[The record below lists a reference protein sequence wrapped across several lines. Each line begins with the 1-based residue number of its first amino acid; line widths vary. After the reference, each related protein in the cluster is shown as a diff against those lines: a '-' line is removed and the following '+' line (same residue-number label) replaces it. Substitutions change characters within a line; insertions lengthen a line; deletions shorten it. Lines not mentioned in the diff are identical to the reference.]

1 MVNGGTSRIV
11 VVGGGKMGLPLACMF
26 AHRGASVAVCDKN
39 VRIVER
45 INEGI
50 DPHNEPEVGSYLR
63 EAVAAR
69 RLRASTNTTEEVAQ
83 SDAVVV
89 LVSAMLTAKK
99 EIDWENLVS
108 ATRAVAKGLRK
119 GMLVS
124 YETTVPV
131 GGCRQH
137 LLPILESSG
146 LKGGTD
152 FHVVF
157 SPERVKSQL
166 VFARLSKTPKVVGG
180 IDAASATAAE
190 EFYGRWLGA
199 PTINVGTLEAAEFVK
214 LSAMIY
220 RDVNIALANELAA
233 FAETAGLDMWPIL
246 DAADTDGE
254 THLLRPGIG
263 VGGHCTP
270 VYPHF
275 LIRGATQLGLHLE
288 LVELGRSINDQ
299 QPQKQVERLARN
311 LGGLAGRHVHILGLA
326 FRPRVRE
333 DANSTAR
340 SLQAALIKAGA
351 KVTIEDPLYEP
362 AELVTKG
369 FAPGGIRDGGVDA
382 VILNTAHPEFQDVD
396 FFDWRARGVKAVLDG
411 RALWCA
417 DKIVDAGLIYL
428 GIGIASRGNTA
439 RGAS

>member
-1 MVNGGTSRIV
+1 
-11 VVGGGKMGLPLACMF
+11 MGLPLACMF

-39 VRIVER
+39 VHIVEC
-45 INEGI
+45 INHGT
-50 DPHNEPEVGSYLR
+50 DPHNEPEGDSYLR
-63 EAVAAR
+63 EAVAAG

-83 SDAVVV
+83 ADAVVV
-89 LVSAMLTAKK
+89 LVSAMLTVEK

-108 ATRAVAKGLRK
+108 ATRAIAKGLRK

-131 GGCRQH
+131 GGCRQY

-146 LKGGTD
+146 LTGGTD
-152 FHVVF
+152 FHIVF

-180 IDAASATAAE
+180 IDALSAAAAE

-220 RDVNIALANELAA
+220 RDVNIALANELAG
-233 FAETAGLDMWPIL
+233 FAETAGLNIWPVL

-288 LVELGRSINDQ
+288 LIELGRSINDQ
-299 QPQKQVERLARN
+299 QTQKQVERLART
-311 LGGLAGRHVHILGLA
+311 LGGLAGRQVHILGLA

-340 SLQAALIKAGA
+340 TLQTALINAGA
-351 KVTIEDPLYEP
+351 KVTIEDPMYE
-362 AELVTKG
+362 ATELATRG
-369 FAPGGIRDGGVDA
+369 FAPGSIRDGGVDA
-382 VILNTAHPEFQDVD
+382 VILNTAHPEFEDVD
-396 FFDWRARGVKAVLDG
+396 FCDWRACGVKAVLDG

-417 DKIVDAGLIYL
+417 DKVIAAGLVYL
-428 GIGIASRGNTA
+428 GIGIASKGTTA
-439 RGAS
+439 RDAA